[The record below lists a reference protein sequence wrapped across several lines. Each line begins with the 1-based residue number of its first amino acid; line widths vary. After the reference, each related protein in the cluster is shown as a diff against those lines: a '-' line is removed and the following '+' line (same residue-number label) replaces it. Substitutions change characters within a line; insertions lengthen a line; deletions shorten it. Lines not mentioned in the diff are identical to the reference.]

1 MSEIRVLSRE
11 VSELIAAGEVI
22 DRPASVVKE
31 LLENA
36 IDAGAT
42 NITVEIKNG
51 GRTYMR
57 VTDNGKGIAPD
68 DLPTAF
74 LRHATSKISQKDD
87 LDSIMTLGFRG
98 EALASICAVAKVDVL
113 TKRKDDSY
121 GTHYAIEGA
130 EEKTSEQC
138 GCPDGTTFVVRDI
151 FYNVP
156 ARLKFLKKDSSEA
169 NHVADLVTKLTLSH
183 PDISFKLIRDNKTE
197 LLTAGDGKIY
207 SAVYSVYGREFANSL
222 IEVDY
227 TWQGIHVH
235 GHAVKPLE
243 AKLNRKFQNFFV
255 NGRFVKS
262 KACAA
267 ALEEAYRNNIMV
279 GKFPACVLYIDV
291 PPNTVDVNVH
301 PTKIEVRFSDEKL
314 IHEAVY
320 FAVKNALMERDA
332 PREMVLDKKK
342 NFSAHELYDFP
353 PEDNS
358 VQLEFGVEEKET
370 LTEEV
375 PADSIREEM
384 VKPVVTEPAKEMM
397 TPEQPAPQP
406 KHEPEKIQY
415 QPMAEEDRPLP
426 PPPEEKP
433 FEPKVTKVENIPI
446 DEESRKAGED
456 LFLSELGSAAPAPAP
471 KPKEKITVEEINK
484 VLQEMPLPDAPDEND
499 SSFHYISG
507 RSFVRS
513 VVQEV
518 KRTPNKPKPIVV
530 GELFKTYVV
539 AQAGDEMLLMDK
551 HAAHERYIFEK
562 IKGDIN
568 ELETQMLL
576 EPVMVMLS
584 YEEYDAL
591 AANVDKLGRLGF
603 EIEPDVAPTV
613 AVKGVPIILGADKNP
628 TEVVTALAKN
638 FIQCKHDPQLDIF
651 DDLYHSLACKAAIK
665 ANDDSTLIE
674 LQALLNAVYE
684 NNETRYC
691 PHGRPV
697 LIKLTKKDIER
708 QFRRL
713 V

>member
-1 MSEIRVLSRE
+1 MSEIRVLSKE

-22 DRPASVVKE
+22 DRPASVIKE

-42 NITVEIKNG
+42 VITVEIKNG

-57 VTDNGKGIAPD
+57 VTDNGKGIAPE

-87 LDSIMTLGFRG
+87 LDRIMTLGFRG

-113 TKRKDDSY
+113 TKRRDDNY
-121 GTHYAIEGA
+121 GTHYSIEGA
-130 EEKTSEQC
+130 VEKTSEQC

-183 PDISFKLIRDNKTE
+183 PDVSFKLIRDNKAE
-197 LLTAGDGKIY
+197 IITAGDGKIY

-227 TWQGIHVH
+227 TWQGIHVY
-235 GHAVKPLE
+235 GYTVKPLS
-243 AKLNRKFQNFFV
+243 AKPNRKFQNFFV
-255 NGRFVKS
+255 NSRFVRS

-267 ALEEAYRNNIMV
+267 AIEEAYRNNIMV

-291 PPNTVDVNVH
+291 PPNTIDVNVH

-320 FAVKNALMERDA
+320 FAVKNCLMEKDEPNELKLENHR
-332 PREMVLDKKK
+332 
-342 NFSAHELYDFP
+342 NFTDHELYDFP
-353 PEDNS
+353 PEDKS
-358 VQLEFGVEEKET
+358 VQLEFTVEEET
-370 LTEEV
+370 L
-375 PADSIREEM
+375 PDADKVLQEI
-384 VKPVVTEPAKEMM
+384 T
-397 TPEQPAPQP
+397 EQPAQKPVQVQLVPEPVAAKEIPLPEPPEPKFYQP
-406 KHEPEKIQY
+406 KI
-415 QPMAEEDRPLP
+415 
-426 PPPEEKP
+426 
-433 FEPKVTKVENIPI
+433 TKVENIPI
-446 DEESRKAGED
+446 DEEARKSGED
-456 LFLSELGSAAPAPAP
+456 LFLASLEQPVPQPEP
-471 KPKEKITVEEINK
+471 KKPERITVEEINK
-484 VLQEMPLPDAPDEND
+484 VLQDIPLPEAPEEEKKDE
-499 SSFHYISG
+499 SFHFIND
-507 RSFVRS
+507 RSFIRS

-518 KRTPNKPKPIVV
+518 KKEPEKPKPVV
-530 GELFKTYVV
+530 IGELFRTYVV
-539 AQAGDEMLLMDK
+539 AQVGDEMLLMDK

-562 IKGDIN
+562 IKSDLS

-584 YEEYDAL
+584 YEEFDAL
-591 AANVDKLGRLGF
+591 AANVDKLGKLGF
-603 EIEPDVAPTV
+603 EVEPDVAPTV
-613 AVKGVPIILGADKNP
+613 AVKGVPIILGDSENP
-628 TEVVTALAKN
+628 TDIITELARN
-638 FIQCKHDPQLDIF
+638 FIQCRNDPQLEIF
-651 DDLYHSLACKAAIK
+651 DDLYHSIACKAAIK
-665 ANDDSTLIE
+665 ANDNNSTIE
-674 LQALLNAVYE
+674 LQALLNAVYGNE
-684 NNETRYC
+684 NIRYC

-697 LIKLTKKDIER
+697 LITLSKKDIEK